1 MKKLLLVALL
11 CSAGMMFAACCK
23 KECKPCAKKCGCKDS
38 YSETCAPKPK
48 CTKTVEVCKE
58 PCKVCE
64 TVKTCHWECPT
75 DTKME
80 ETK

>member
-11 CSAGMMFAACCK
+11 SVVAGAMYAGCGCEK
-23 KECKPCAKKCGCKDS
+23 KCAKKCGCKTECK
-38 YSETCAPKPK
+38 ETCPPKPC
-48 CTKTVEVCKE
+48 CTKTVEVKKE

-64 TVKTCHWECPT
+64 KVCHWECPA

>member
-11 CSAGMMFAACCK
+11 CTAGAMFGACCEKKACKSCKPCCK
-23 KECKPCAKKCGCKDS
+23 KECPETCPAKPCCV
-38 YSETCAPKPK
+38 
-48 CTKTVEVCKE
+48 KTVEVKKE

-64 TVKTCHWECPT
+64 KVCHWECPA

-80 ETK
+80 EAK